1 MILTKFD
8 LEFLRAVG
16 ISPASVE
23 CDEFSTDDPTLAFM
37 LATGLR
43 LTRENYLY
51 VSYFGDPPELDAETE
66 AELPGGISE

>member
-1 MILTKFD
+1 
-8 LEFLRAVG
+8 
-16 ISPASVE
+16 
-23 CDEFSTDDPTLAFM
+23 M